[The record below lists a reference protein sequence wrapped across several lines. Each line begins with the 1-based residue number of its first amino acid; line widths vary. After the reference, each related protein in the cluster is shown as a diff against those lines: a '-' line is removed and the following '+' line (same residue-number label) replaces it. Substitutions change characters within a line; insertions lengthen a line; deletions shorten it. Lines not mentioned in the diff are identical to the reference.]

1 MAKTFAETMNS
12 AQLMMTALKTN
23 LETLKKRG
31 MTQEFIDAFE
41 ASVSGINAKN
51 SEQERLKADLKS
63 ATAAIDTLLKQLD
76 TQMKEAVKVV
86 KLDIPPAQW
95 KEFGILAKK

>member
-1 MAKTFAETMNS
+1 MAKTFAETMNN
-12 AQLMMTALKTN
+12 AQLMASALKTN

-41 ASVSGINAKN
+41 ASVSSIIAKN
-51 SEQERLKADLKS
+51 VEQERLKADLKT

-86 KLDIPPAQW
+86 KLDIPQSQW
-95 KEFGILAKK
+95 KEFGIQAKK